1 MRNYIVFLSV
11 IRFFFEVMYD
21 DDVIIV
27 IVKILSI
34 ATDSLRSYPSQVK
47 VCLKNVV

>member
-27 IVKILSI
+27 IVKSFELQL
-34 ATDSLRSYPSQVK
+34 T
-47 VCLKNVV
+47 VCDHVLPMLKFV